1 MKIKRYLLVFFLL
14 GIWMLLPV
22 SISFGQTPP
31 PPLPSDIVF
40 GANAGNSLEYLQAG
54 PFVLTLLNSHNME
67 FVELYRSDHNVPVPL
82 SWSPE
87 GDLLTFALK
96 SDRGMDEGEPM
107 EVCILTVT
115 GVLQTC
121 FEDQMIYFPSYIED
135 TVTWSSDGTTVYFV
149 TRREQTWQLIAA
161 DVVTG
166 QTLDVLF
173 ETPFVADAWRTS
185 KPTRWSS
192 NLRYV
197 ELELG
202 SPSIAVTIVDLET
215 GEELDIHHVLQP
227 YMDETIQ
234 QSHDYYVCPGFS
246 PSRNYLAAL
255 IPITRLGN
263 STEIATN
270 RMVIFDPQ
278 GNIVQIFEP
287 TGSVVSCPVWAE
299 DERYFYFTRYNP
311 QEGWSGIFTYTLEN
325 ERLHA
330 QAMDIDSFMAPFVL
344 SPDGVHLAL
353 QAFTEV
359 PQFKVLFPTGT
370 IRSIDLPYIS
380 VENPVWRPN
389 TE

>member
-14 GIWMLLPV
+14 SIWGLLPD
-22 SISFGQTPP
+22 SKSFGQTPP

-54 PFVLTLLNSHNME
+54 PFVLTLLDHRTME
-67 FVELYRSDHNVPVPL
+67 FIELYRSDHDIPVPL
-82 SWSPE
+82 SWFPQ
-87 GDLLTFALK
+87 GDLLAFALK
-96 SDRGMDEGEPM
+96 SDRGMNAGEPM

-121 FEDQMIYFPSYIED
+121 FEDKMIYFPSYIED

-149 TRREQTWQLIAA
+149 TRSEQTWQLIAA

-173 ETPFVADAWRTS
+173 ETPFVADTWRTG

-197 ELELG
+197 GLELG
-202 SPSIAVTIVDLET
+202 FLRTEATIVNLET
-215 GEELDIHHVLQP
+215 GEEIDIHHVLQP

-234 QSHDYYVCPGFS
+234 QSHNYYVCPGLS

-255 IPITRLGN
+255 IPITYLSN
-263 STEIATN
+263 STQIETN

-278 GNIVQIFEP
+278 GIVIHVFDP
-287 TGSVVSCPVWAE
+287 TDSIASCPVWPD

-311 QEGWSGIFTYTLEN
+311 QEGWSGIFTYSLKN
-325 ERLHA
+325 ERLQA
-330 QAMDIDSFMAPFVL
+330 QAMDIADFLAPFVL
-344 SPDGVHLAL
+344 SPNGVHLAL

-359 PQFKVLFPTGT
+359 PQLKVLFPTGT

-380 VENPVWRPN
+380 VGNPIWRPN